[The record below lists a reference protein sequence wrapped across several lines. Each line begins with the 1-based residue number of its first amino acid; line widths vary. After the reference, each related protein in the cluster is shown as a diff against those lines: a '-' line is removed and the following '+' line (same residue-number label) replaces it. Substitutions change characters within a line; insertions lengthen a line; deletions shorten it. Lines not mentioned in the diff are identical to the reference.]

1 MTTAKDAF
9 LLHLDQPAELVALLE
24 HDALWY
30 AIWTWKPTFNHRPYN
45 VSVFRCDFEVDLV
58 PSTPDKLSMVETDEQ
73 IRLMRSSEYDLTMPE
88 TMVLV
93 AELMRGVT
101 I

>member
-24 HDALWY
+24 HDDINY
-30 AIWTWKPTFNHRPYN
+30 VVWTWWKPIFEDHPYN
-45 VSVFRCDFEVDLV
+45 VSVFRLDA
-58 PSTPDKLSMVETDEQ
+58 PNIK
-73 IRLMRSSEYDLTMPE
+73 LMRSSEYDLTMVE
-88 TMVLV
+88 AMTLV
-93 AELMRGVT
+93 ADLMRGVT